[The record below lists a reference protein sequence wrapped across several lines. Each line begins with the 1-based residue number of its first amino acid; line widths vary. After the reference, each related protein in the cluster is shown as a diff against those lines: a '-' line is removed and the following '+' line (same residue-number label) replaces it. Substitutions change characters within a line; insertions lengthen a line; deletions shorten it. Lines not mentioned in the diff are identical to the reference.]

1 MKAFAYL
8 DKFSNAGLLFIR
20 VGLGVM
26 FIFHGF
32 PKLLSGTAEWTSLG
46 QSMKY
51 FGITFLPAV
60 WGFIAAATE
69 LLGGILFILGMSFR
83 TVCMLM
89 TFNLIV
95 AALYHFGAGD
105 GLNGASHAVEDG
117 IVFAGFVFIG
127 PGNYSLD
134 HYLKLRRQ
142 SRKLVY

>member
-1 MKAFAYL
+1 MKAFAHL
-8 DKFSNAGLLFIR
+8 DKFSDAGLLFIR

-32 PKLLSGTAEWTSLG
+32 PKLLSGTPEWTTLG

-51 FGITFLPAV
+51 FGIYFLPAV
-60 WGFIAAATE
+60 WGFLAVATE
-69 LLGGILFILGMSFR
+69 LLGGMLLIAGMAFR
-83 TVCMLM
+83 TVCILM

-105 GLNGASHAVEDG
+105 GLTGASHAVEDA
-117 IVFAGFVFIG
+117 IVFAGLIFIG

-134 HYLKLRRQ
+134 HRLKLRGQ
-142 SRKLVY
+142 S